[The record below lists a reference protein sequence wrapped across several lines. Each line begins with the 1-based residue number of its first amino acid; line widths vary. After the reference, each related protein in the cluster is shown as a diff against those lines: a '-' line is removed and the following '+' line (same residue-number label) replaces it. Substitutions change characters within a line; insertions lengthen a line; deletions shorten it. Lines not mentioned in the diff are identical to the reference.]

1 VSSRASAGGRRAGN
15 QNLVIHR
22 LQQRHEQQQFLAT
35 LTEAEPVHVMNDRP
49 AAGLNPRPSLTLQE
63 VGTGPNCGICGA
75 SGGCCTCSTKPAAAA
90 KASVHNPYAPK
101 PKGKVSGSFVPPRP
115 HTSSGGSALGGS
127 SSTAQ
132 QKAFFSQPKQP
143 AAAAAKPARQQQ
155 QQQQLGNPWDRKQ
168 AHSGKSNAQ
177 QQQQQQQKKRPATAP
192 PDANSLSAWSADFT
206 ETDIV
211 YKKRAASSNNSSKSS
226 NGISNSSKTSSSN
239 FFSPRDGRQQDVD
252 DDADAGD
259 GPQIDLAA
267 AQTWIY
273 PSNYPVREYQK
284 QIVTRA
290 LFSNTLVSLP
300 TGLGKTLIAAV
311 VMYNFYRWFP
321 DGKVSC

>member
-1 VSSRASAGGRRAGN
+1 
-15 QNLVIHR
+15 
-22 LQQRHEQQQFLAT
+22 
-35 LTEAEPVHVMNDRP
+35 MNDR
-49 AAGLNPRPSLTLQE
+49 ASAGLNPRPSLTVRE
-63 VGTGPNCGICGA
+63 VGTGPKCGICGA
-75 SGGCCTCSTKPAAAA
+75 NGGCCTCSTKAAAAA
-90 KASVHNPYAPK
+90 KAAVHNPYAQK

-115 HTSSGGSALGGS
+115 HSSGGGSALGNS

-143 AAAAAKPARQQQ
+143 AAGAAKPLRQQQ
-155 QQQQLGNPWDRKQ
+155 QQQQQQQQLRNPWDRRQ
-168 AHSGKSNAQ
+168 AHGSGPGLDWHRDDAKGNSQQQQ
-177 QQQQQQQKKRPATAP
+177 QQQQQQQKRPATAAT
-192 PDANSLSAWSADFT
+192 DANSLSAWSADFT
-206 ETDIV
+206 EKDIV
-211 YKKRAASSNNSSKSS
+211 YKKRAAGSNSSKSS
-226 NGISNSSKTSSSN
+226 SSIKTSSSSHAASSSSSN
-239 FFSPRDGRQQDVD
+239 FFSPRDARQQQDAD
-252 DDADAGD
+252 DDADSGD
-259 GPQIDLAA
+259 GPQIDLAL

-321 DGKVSC
+321 DGKVSCNQYTM

>member
-1 VSSRASAGGRRAGN
+1 
-15 QNLVIHR
+15 
-22 LQQRHEQQQFLAT
+22 
-35 LTEAEPVHVMNDRP
+35 MNDRP

-101 PKGKVSGSFVPPRP
+101 PKGKVSGSFVPPRF
-115 HTSSGGSALGGS
+115 HTGSGGSALGGS

-168 AHSGKSNAQ
+168 AHSGKGNTQ
-177 QQQQQQQKKRPATAP
+177 QQQQQQQKKRPATALA
-192 PDANSLSAWSADFT
+192 DAHSLSAWSADFT

-211 YKKRAASSNNSSKSS
+211 YKKRAASSSNSSKSS
-226 NGISNSSKTSSSN
+226 SSLNNSTKSSSNSSSN

-252 DDADAGD
+252 DDADAGE